1 MGFES
6 SHGLQQLVASEATWQ
21 ENQTNVIELLGADV
35 ATVSGPA
42 APLEPYLQVDDSKI

>member
-1 MGFES
+1 
-6 SHGLQQLVASEATWQ
+6 
-21 ENQTNVIELLGADV
+21 VIELLGADV